1 MLPFFVDIL
10 GGVGLIIFIID
21 IILVVLL
28 LGRESRS

>member
-21 IILVVLL
+21 IILVVVL

>member
-1 MLPFFVDIL
+1 MLPFFGDIL